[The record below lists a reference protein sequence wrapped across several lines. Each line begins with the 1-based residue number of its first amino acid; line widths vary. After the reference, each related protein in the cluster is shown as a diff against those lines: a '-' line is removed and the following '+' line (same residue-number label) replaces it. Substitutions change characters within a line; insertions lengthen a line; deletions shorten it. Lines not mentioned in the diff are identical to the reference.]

1 MDVNLLQAWNEVTNK
16 KHPNECDEKNLKI
29 RNTCVNRPCQHVLSE
44 LLYPN
49 RSKPSNL
56 NYNKIK

>member
-56 NYNKIK
+56 K